1 MYAVHVI
8 IDEIIYKT
16 DSLEDAKQYAKEYSN
31 YDHESEIV
39 IKKERDK
46 PVTIKY

>member
-1 MYAVHVI
+1 MYCVHAI
-8 IDEIIYKT
+8 IDTIIYKT
-16 DSLEDAKQYAKEYSN
+16 DSLEDAKEYAKEYAE

-39 IKKERDK
+39 IKKECEK